1 MPQKISLAAIVTN
14 GASGIMR
21 PFALGFGIRSIEFE
35 TNCTQLQPRLAMCR
49 FDLQASLSP
58 VSDTRFCLI
67 NPLANFNVMSAPKK
81 PAAAVAHPKEKNDEG
96 KSAGKGGLVGKLMV
110 GAFVS
115 AIVVTETFVFFFLV
129 PSGEE
134 VAALAEARLIAAA
147 QEIDASQHESGE
159 NEDRIVEFDL
169 GTYSVSFIPPDADH
183 NYRVEFRLF
192 GTLHAKD
199 EERLTTLFNERQG
212 RFRHRMLLEI
222 RNTTIKELDENQLGL
237 IQRRVLATSTEL
249 LGEAVLL
256 SVGFQEYQV
265 LED

>member
-1 MPQKISLAAIVTN
+1 M
-14 GASGIMR
+14 
-21 PFALGFGIRSIEFE
+21 
-35 TNCTQLQPRLAMCR
+35 
-49 FDLQASLSP
+49 
-58 VSDTRFCLI
+58 
-67 NPLANFNVMSAPKK
+67 
-81 PAAAVAHPKEKNDEG
+81 
-96 KSAGKGGLVGKLMV
+96 GKLLV

-115 AIVVTETFVFFFLV
+115 AIVITETFVFFFLV

-147 QEIDASQHESGE
+147 QEIDSSKEESAE
-159 NEDRIVEFDL
+159 EDDRIIEFDL
-169 GTYSVSFIPPDADH
+169 GTYSVSFTPPDADH

-192 GTLHAKD
+192 GTLHAAD
-199 EERLTTLFNERQG
+199 EEHLKEIFEERQG

-249 LGEAVLL
+249 LGEAILL
-256 SVGFQEYQV
+256 SVGFQDYQV